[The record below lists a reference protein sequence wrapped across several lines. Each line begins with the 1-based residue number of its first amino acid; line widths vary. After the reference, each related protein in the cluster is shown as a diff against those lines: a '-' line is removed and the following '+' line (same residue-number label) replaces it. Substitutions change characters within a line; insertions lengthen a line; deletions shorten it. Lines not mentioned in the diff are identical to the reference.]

1 MLELFVNTVRTYL
14 LFQAIELSD
23 IVVGDDSLEVGTTE
37 RNGFIVDNVF
47 HSRNQ
52 GDIHFT
58 SYYPE
63 NYDATKDYAIYF
75 ALPGWEGLYFQGVG
89 ANMQE
94 PFPFE
99 AQKYNSDMIIISPQ
113 LDDWGEESANDTI
126 AS

>member
-75 ALPGWEGLYFQGVG
+75 ALPGWEGFTSKVLEQICKS
-89 ANMQE
+89 
-94 PFPFE
+94 PFLL
-99 AQKYNSDMIIISPQ
+99 KHKNIIVI
-113 LDDWGEESANDTI
+113 W
-126 AS
+126 